1 MGEVERIKALFTAMS
16 YDERRCGC
24 LNLKEGRNPFVTI
37 SREAGAGGH
46 ALATAI
52 EAAMKQE
59 PSSLFRDWQ
68 VCDQEICR
76 IVAEEPGIQV
86 YYRELLSAE
95 YHSNI
100 EDFLRELLTGESPQD
115 VVNKKI
121 FKLIRTLAVCGKVIL
136 VGRAGCL
143 VTRDLALGV
152 HVRLVA
158 PLEIRVRRMRQLL
171 GLDEKRARATV
182 REQDQAR
189 AKLVKV
195 YFGQDIKN
203 PLLYDA
209 VWNTETVPVEEIA
222 RSVVAMVRERSCHC
236 QRERSA
242 V

>member
-1 MGEVERIKALFTAMS
+1 VRLSEPERGKESLCHDFTRG
-16 YDERRCGC
+16 RR
-24 LNLKEGRNPFVTI
+24 
-37 SREAGAGGH
+37 AGGH
-46 ALATAI
+46 TLAAAI
-52 EAAMKQE
+52 QTVMKQE
-59 PSSLFRDWQ
+59 PSPLFRDWQ

-86 YYRELLSAE
+86 YYQELLSAE

-115 VVNKKI
+115 LINKKI

-143 VTRDLALGV
+143 VTRDLVLGV

-158 PLEIRVRRMRQLL
+158 PLETRIKRMRQLL
-171 GLDEKRARATV
+171 QLDEKRARATV

-189 AKLVKV
+189 ARLVKV
-195 YFGQDIKN
+195 YFGQDIEN

-222 RSVVAMVRERSCHC
+222 RSVVAMVRDRSCHC